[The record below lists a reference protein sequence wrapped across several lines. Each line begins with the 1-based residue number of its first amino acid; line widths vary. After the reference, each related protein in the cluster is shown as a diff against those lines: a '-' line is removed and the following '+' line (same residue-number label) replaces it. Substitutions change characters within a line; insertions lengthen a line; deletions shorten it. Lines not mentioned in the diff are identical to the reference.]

1 MKFVGNSLSHQPLHG
16 LFQLA
21 KTNGLLSEAA
31 YFMLLKQSGKGAFS
45 VMCLPEVG

>member
-1 MKFVGNSLSHQPLHG
+1 MKFVGNSLSHHLRHG

-21 KTNGLLSEAA
+21 KTNGLQSEAA
-31 YFMLLKQSGKGAFS
+31 YFTLLKQSGMGAFS